1 MELIPIL
8 FILGYVL
15 LGLITVAILV
25 FYILKRI
32 KEKSEETFEDRR
44 N

>member
-1 MELIPIL
+1 M
-8 FILGYVL
+8 
-15 LGLITVAILV
+15 LGLITAAIIV
-25 FYILKRI
+25 FYIVKRI